1 MSFESE
7 DLISRLIQF
16 GREALSKGLIW
27 GNSGNISHKLDNTKF
42 LISSSGTYLGK
53 LKEENFVVV
62 DLESKKIE
70 GGAKPSIE
78 TKMHTEIYRIKMDVK
93 AVFHSQPFFTTL
105 ISCTDIEVDKNLF
118 PESMA
123 YIDKIGRVPYHHPG
137 SHELVKVV
145 SGSIK
150 DCDVLILSNHGAICI
165 AKNLEE
171 ALLKT
176 ETLEMLC
183 KLIFFSRLGDIEI
196 NYLSQDI
203 KNDFLMHLE
212 KMSKIN
218 THR

>member
-1 MSFESE
+1 MSFEKE
-7 DLISRLIQF
+7 DLTSRLIEF
-16 GREALSKGLIW
+16 GREALSKGLVW
-27 GNSGNISHKLDNTKF
+27 GNSGNISHRLDNKKF
-42 LISSSGTYLGK
+42 LISGSGAHLGK

-62 DLESKKIE
+62 DLENKKIE

-78 TKMHTEIYRIKMDVK
+78 TKMHTEIYRIKMNVE

-105 ISCTDIEVDKNLF
+105 ISCTDMEVDKNLF

-137 SHELVKVV
+137 SHELAIAV
-145 SGSIK
+145 SEKGK
-150 DCDVLILSNHGAICI
+150 ECDVILLGNHGAICT

-183 KLIFFSRLGDIEI
+183 KLIVFSRLRDIEI

-203 KNDFLMHLE
+203 KNDFLRHLE
-212 KMSKIN
+212 KMSKI
-218 THR
+218 